1 MVFSL
6 VGNDLKNRRNA
17 AITNAKKKKRGLKK
31 VFKHTTLY
39 IELALRVLEW
49 FSMTFLASFL
59 KTESDGKLLPLC
71 DNLVDECVAQV

>member
-17 AITNAKKKKRGLKK
+17 AITNAKKKRGLKK